1 MTRVLWIVE
10 LSALSVLTVAGFY
23 AAAPFRHTF
32 LDTLLVL
39 APVLIVFAAFP
50 AVRTIS
56 RESVS
61 LTKSFTWWQAL
72 WLIMFLSA
80 LVFRVRDEYDIH
92 QSALDGW
99 AMFRIGLDAI
109 VGLILVQRLLS
120 GKTYWI
126 RSLFS
131 GLIGIMAVYPLIC
144 LVSTSWSV
152 VPGFTLF
159 RSVEYLLDL
168 SLLAAIVVTL
178 DSVEQY
184 EKFANWTWILLALL
198 VLSAWIGAI
207 VDPSDGLMEG
217 YAYGPL
223 RFRLEGVC
231 PTLDANSIGE
241 YCAILAGISLC
252 RMLDDPEGKY
262 DRQWYRLLLVAALVT
277 LIFTQTRAAV
287 GAFLCSFVLLF
298 IYLRKYLLGAAI
310 AITASFAGTILLF
323 FTHFGNT
330 VWTFLLR
337 GQTATEAEG
346 MSGRLQMWQFAW
358 EKISERPLIGYGGY
372 AGGRFVVLPGLGI
385 LGKSDVLST
394 PIEAFLDIGIWGP
407 LVLVIVL
414 AGIWWSLLRSSRSP
428 LLTQPER
435 HLSVEILMAATI
447 VSIRCVV
454 AGNIT
459 SHASIAFLTVLACA
473 EFLRRRMKS
482 PSQPMSA

>member
-1 MTRVLWIVE
+1 M
-10 LSALSVLTVAGFY
+10 SALSVLTVVAFY

-39 APVLIVFAAFP
+39 SPVLIVFAGFP

-56 RESVS
+56 RELVS
-61 LTKSFTWWQAL
+61 LKKSFTWWQGL
-72 WLIMFLSA
+72 WLLMFISA
-80 LVFRVRDEYDIH
+80 LVFRVRDEHDIH
-92 QSALDGW
+92 EAALDGW
-99 AMFRIGLDAI
+99 ALFRIGLDAI
-109 VGLILVQRLLS
+109 VGLVLVQRLLT
-120 GKTYWI
+120 GKTHWT

-168 SLLAAIVVTL
+168 SLLAAVVMTL

-198 VLSAWIGAI
+198 VLSAWAGAI

-217 YAYGPL
+217 YSYGPL
-223 RFRLEGVC
+223 RVRLEGVC

-252 RMLDDPEGKY
+252 RILDDPDGKY
-262 DRQWYRLLLVAALVT
+262 DRKWYRLLFASALIT

-310 AITASFAGTILLF
+310 AVTSAFAGVILMV

-330 VWTFLLR
+330 VGTFLLR

-346 MSGRLQMWQFAW
+346 MSGRLAMWQFAW

-394 PIEAFLDIGIWGP
+394 PIESFLDIGIWGP
-407 LVLVIVL
+407 LVLVVVL
-414 AGIWWSLLRSSRSP
+414 AGIWWSLFRSSRSP
-428 LLTQPER
+428 LLTQPEK

-459 SHASIAFLTVLACA
+459 SHASIAFLTVLGCA

-482 PSQPMSA
+482 PGPTISI

>member
-1 MTRVLWIVE
+1 M
-10 LSALSVLTVAGFY
+10 SALTVLTVAAFY

-39 APVLIVFAAFP
+39 SPVLIVFAGVP

-56 RESVS
+56 RELVN
-61 LTKSFTWWQAL
+61 LKKSFTWWQGL
-72 WLIMFLSA
+72 WLLMFLSA

-109 VGLILVQRLLS
+109 VGLVLIQRLLT
-120 GKTYWI
+120 GKTHWT

-168 SLLAAIVVTL
+168 SLLAAIVMTL
-178 DSVEQY
+178 DSIEQY
-184 EKFANWTWILLALL
+184 EQFANWTWILLALL
-198 VLSAWIGAI
+198 VLSAWVGAI

-217 YAYGPL
+217 YSYGPL
-223 RFRLEGVC
+223 RVRLEGVC

-252 RMLDDPEGKY
+252 RILDDPDGKY
-262 DRQWYRLLLVAALVT
+262 DRKWYRLLFASALIT

-310 AITASFAGTILLF
+310 AVTSAFAGVILLV

-330 VWTFLLR
+330 VGTFLLR

-346 MSGRLQMWQFAW
+346 MSGRLAMWQFAW
-358 EKISERPLIGYGGY
+358 QKISERPLIGYGGY

-394 PIEAFLDIGIWGP
+394 PVESFLDIGIWGP
-407 LVLVIVL
+407 LVLFIVL
-414 AGIWWSLLRSSRSP
+414 AGIWWSLFRSSRSP
-428 LLTQPER
+428 LLTQPEK

-459 SHASIAFLTVLACA
+459 SHASIAFLTVLGCA

-482 PSQPMSA
+482 PGQTISI